1 MSWRLAATAAAAAML
16 AACVSPP
23 AYHPPAVEVP
33 AHWKTAPGW
42 QPARP
47 DDAVVRGAWWRII
60 GDAQLDALET
70 QALAESPPLAAASAR
85 LAQARAAVAV
95 QAAGLFPQVSAG
107 LRGARQEISAN
118 RPLTNYSSP
127 NLSTVQN
134 DFGSTLSVSY
144 EADLWARVRSAVAAA
159 RASAEQSGAD
169 FQNTRL
175 LLTSDVATAYFN
187 LRGLDIELDVLD
199 QSIAL
204 QRRARDLAQAR
215 HQLGATSGLDVA
227 QQQALLDNTL
237 TQREVLLRQRSQFET
252 ALAALTGR
260 PAPSFALPR
269 QVLERAAP
277 AVPVAFPAEVLQRR
291 PDFASAERAVAAANA
306 QIGVARAAYFPTIAL
321 SANGGLDSRL
331 LSTVFDAPSLVWS
344 LGGAVT
350 QPLFDA
356 GRTDANVAIA
366 QAGYQLAVANYRR
379 TVLTAMQ
386 EVQDGLNGT
395 VVLDRALA
403 QARQAEQSAQR
414 VLQLANDRY
423 EGGAASFLE
432 VITALQTLLTAQRQ
446 VAQLLG
452 QRMLVT
458 VFLVKAVGGEL

>member
-1 MSWRLAATAAAAAML
+1 M
-16 AACVSPP
+16 
-23 AYHPPAVEVP
+23 
-33 AHWKTAPGW
+33 
-42 QPARP
+42 
-47 DDAVVRGAWWRII
+47 
-60 GDAQLDALET
+60 
-70 QALAESPPLAAASAR
+70 
-85 LAQARAAVAV
+85 
-95 QAAGLFPQVSAG
+95 
-107 LRGARQEISAN
+107 
-118 RPLTNYSSP
+118 
-127 NLSTVQN
+127 
-134 DFGSTLSVSY
+134 
-144 EADLWARVRSAVAAA
+144 
-159 RASAEQSGAD
+159 
-169 FQNTRL
+169 
-175 LLTSDVATAYFN
+175 
-187 LRGLDIELDVLD
+187 LD

-204 QRRARDLAQAR
+204 QRRALDLAQAR

-269 QVLERAAP
+269 QVLERVAP
-277 AVPVAFPAEVLQRR
+277 AVPVAIPAEVLQRR
-291 PDFASAERAVAAANA
+291 PDVASAERAVAAANA

-331 LSTVFDAPSLVWS
+331 LSTVFDAPSLLWS
-344 LGGAVT
+344 LGVAVT

-423 EGGAASFLE
+423 EGGAASYLE
-432 VITALQTLLTAQRQ
+432 VITAQQTLLTAQRQ